1 MNAHSIAS
9 YWLIFFSVV
18 SVDCIG
24 YEMYT
29 HFRLTEVAVINSD
42 LVLPETV
49 ANLGLRSLSQKKKF
63 ATTLPTGSK
72 DYDVHFNDSIP
83 PCSHWIAETI
93 QRLVACGA
101 MFEDAPGMRSLNHF
115 FDPSHEGR
123 SLTVAGLSWQTSPD
137 WALQDNIDDRDPKQ
151 RYSYWQAREYFYG
164 ALTTK
169 GMSSAQGGR
178 DELWG
183 KTFQTLGQ
191 IVHHLQDMAQPQHVR
206 NDAHYDGLSG
216 LLGPIFT
223 LGFIHPSRFEKYSAF
238 GEGRARIDSTLN
250 TGEIDAAFPTYR
262 PTLRTPRDFWLAN
275 GAGISEYTN
284 GNFLSQRTNF
294 VADAAGLAYANPSF
308 PRPVPAAATEVSVT
322 EAFAPGQ
329 VPAVVR
335 QFCSNVGLD
344 QCKMTF
350 WSSIVSDMLANTS
363 TVNPRASTESAF
375 DEDLNGLMINYD
387 NETGTIQTGR
397 LFSLN
402 RLNFD
407 AAYPFLI
414 PKAVSYSAGLINYFF
429 RGQMEINLPSAG
441 VYSVVDHA
449 TESCADNC
457 GFRKVK
463 LKLKNKTHGEA
474 MTSGSLVAVVKF
486 RRNTC
491 YRPDLSSEFI
501 LFSCR
506 SSEEEIAVSD
516 GIQIVAMNPEEE
528 LELEFTF
535 GTVIPINATDIFLQ
549 VVFRGTLGSEQG
561 AVAVTTRDISEPT
574 FITTYNDT
582 DYVAIGASCYKA
594 GDVAVNDSLWKQL
607 SKTCQD
613 TTHGPRRVSDVCAN
627 MPLNI
632 SYTGG
637 VPGHQVTVSA
647 TQGAADGRIPPR
659 HFVRFAILGN
669 ADSPAQFVLGFN
681 NPPLYLAN
689 GNSQPERFETY
700 QLEETLDGTR
710 VAGDYSLQRGINT
723 WEALSFV
730 IDGTTGAVGAAC
742 GTVQLDALLDAERL
756 PAPVEIS
763 GW

>member
-1 MNAHSIAS
+1 M
-9 YWLIFFSVV
+9 F
-18 SVDCIG
+18 
-24 YEMYT
+24 T
-29 HFRLTEVAVINSD
+29 HFRLAEKAVAVSD
-42 LVLPETV
+42 LALPETI
-49 ANLGLRSLSQKKKF
+49 AKLGLQSLAMDQRF
-63 ATTLPTGSK
+63 ATTLPAGPD
-72 DYDVHFNDSIP
+72 DYDIHFDDAVP
-83 PCSHWIAETI
+83 PCSHWIAEPI

-101 MFEDAPGMRSLNHF
+101 MFEDAPGERSLNHF
-115 FDPSHEGR
+115 FDPAHGGR
-123 SLTVAGLSWQTSPD
+123 ALTIGIFSWQTSPD
-137 WALQDNIDDRDPKQ
+137 WALQDNVNNRDAMQK
-151 RYSYWQAREYFYG
+151 YSYWQARQYFYA
-164 ALTTK
+164 ALTKT
-169 GMSSAQGGR
+169 GLSSAKGGR

-183 KTFQTLGQ
+183 QTFQTLGQ
-191 IVHHLQDMAQPQHVR
+191 IIHHLQDMAQPQHVR

-216 LLGPIFT
+216 VFGPAFNI
-223 LGFIHPSRFEKYSAF
+223 GVRHPSRFEKYSAF
-238 GEGRARIDSTLN
+238 GGGRARIDSTLN
-250 TGEIDAAFPTYR
+250 TTRIDAAFPTYR
-262 PTLRTPRDFWLAN
+262 QTLGKPRDFWISN
-275 GAGISEYTN
+275 EAGIAEYTN
-284 GNFLSQRTNF
+284 TNFLSQRTNF
-294 VADAAGLAYANPSF
+294 VADAAGVGYANPSF
-308 PRPVPAAATEVSVT
+308 PRPVPASATELSVT
-322 EAFAPGQ
+322 EVFAPGQ

-335 QFCSNVGLD
+335 QFCNNVGLD

-363 TVNPRASTESAF
+363 TVNTRASTESAF
-375 DEDLNGLMINYD
+375 DEDLNGLIINYD
-387 NETGTIQTGR
+387 NETGIIQTGR

-463 LKLKNKTHGEA
+463 LKLKNKTEGEA

-501 LFSCR
+501 PFSCR

-516 GIQIVAMNPEEE
+516 DIQIAALNPAEE

-535 GTVIPINATDIFLQ
+535 GTVIPINATDVFLQ

-561 AVAVTTRDISEPT
+561 AVAVTTKDISEPT

-582 DYVAIGASCYKA
+582 DYVAIGVSCYKA

-613 TTHGPRRVSDVCAN
+613 TAHGPRRVADVCAN

-647 TQGAADGRIPPR
+647 TQGAADRRIPPR

-669 ADSPAQFVLGFN
+669 ADSAAQFVLGFN

-689 GNSQPERFETY
+689 GNSQPEQFETY

-710 VAGDYSLQRGINT
+710 VAGNYSLQRGINT

-742 GTVQLDALLDAERL
+742 GTAQLDALIDAERL